1 MLAVGA
7 DLVALAEPARG
18 YALEGVHQ
26 RRDGHLRRVFD
37 QQVDVVV
44 FAVTLGEDRA
54 EVAAD
59 LAEHVREVADHFPG
73 QHAPPVFRH
82 EDQVDMQR
90 GNNVSATPVIV
101 VSAHRPTWYCV
112 RVAIRNRLY
121 PDAGQGELFAVH
133 CGHARFVWNLAV
145 EQQAWWRPGRGN
157 APGPAARQRQLAE
170 ARQAEPW
177 LAAGSSSVQQQ
188 ALRDFDKA
196 MAAFVGKDNPAGKPG
211 FRSKRGTQ
219 GFVVRDTRARRVS
232 RHWGEVQV
240 PKCGRVRFRW
250 TRPLPASLGM
260 ARVTLD
266 RAGKWHVSFP
276 APQPAVSREPAGKAI
291 GVDLGVRTAL
301 VTSDGQHH
309 RAPRIRDR
317 QAARYLALQQR
328 MARQHKK
335 SRKRERTR
343 RAMAGIAAEVTRRR
357 QDWAEKISTRLVVG
371 NDVIVLEKLNTK
383 GMVRKPEPK
392 PDPGQPGAFLPNRAR
407 AKAGLSRGILASCWG
422 TLSTRLEQKTAAS
435 GATAL
440 FVNPRFS
447 SQECRA
453 CGHTAKENRESQAV
467 FLCVACGHADHADAN
482 AAKNVL
488 ARGLLAANGEVVP
501 AHAPGHG
508 AYARGSPRKAAAG
521 TTRSA
526 A

>member
-1 MLAVGA
+1 V
-7 DLVALAEPARG
+7 P
-18 YALEGVHQ
+18 
-26 RRDGHLRRVFD
+26 
-37 QQVDVVV
+37 
-44 FAVTLGEDRA
+44 
-54 EVAAD
+54 
-59 LAEHVREVADHFPG
+59 
-73 QHAPPVFRH
+73 
-82 EDQVDMQR
+82 
-90 GNNVSATPVIV
+90 ATPVIV
-101 VSAHRPTWYCV
+101 VSAHKYSL

-121 PDAGQGELFAVH
+121 PDAEQGELLAVH

-145 EQQAWWRPGRGN
+145 EQQAWRRPGRGN
-157 APGPAARQRQLAE
+157 PPASAARQRQLAE

-188 ALRDFDKA
+188 ALRDFDRA
-196 MAAFVGKDNPAGKPG
+196 MAAFFDKGNPAGQPE
-211 FRSKRGTQ
+211 FRSKRGRQ
-219 GFVVRDTRARRVS
+219 GFVVRDAKARRLS

-240 PKCGRVRFRW
+240 PKCGWVRFRW
-250 TRPLPASLGM
+250 TKPLPASPGM
-260 ARVTLD
+260 ARITLD

-301 VTSDGQHH
+301 VTSDGQHY
-309 RAPRIRDR
+309 RAPRISGR
-317 QAARYLALQQR
+317 QAARYLAAQQR

-335 SRKRERTR
+335 SRQRERTR
-343 RAMAGIAAEVTRRR
+343 RAMAGIAAGVTRRR
-357 QDWAEKISTRLVVG
+357 QDWAEKISTRLVAA

-383 GMVRKPEPK
+383 GMVRKPAPK

-422 TLSTRLEQKTAAS
+422 ALSTRLEQKSSAS
-435 GATAL
+435 GTTAL
-440 FVNPRFS
+440 FVDPRFT
-447 SQECRA
+447 SQQCRA
-453 CGHTAKENRESQAV
+453 CGHTARENRESQAV
-467 FLCVACGHADHADAN
+467 FACVACGHSDHADAN
-482 AAKNVL
+482 AARNVL

-508 AYARGSPRKAAAG
+508 AYACVSPRQAAAG